1 MKEIIIFILAVLL
14 TIEFFVKLDYK
25 EELQEEYKHNK
36 VLKDIIKNVLMKEG
50 EWYGKQNI
58 KRKIIKYSNGVKS
71 S

>member
-50 EWYGKQNI
+50 E
-58 KRKIIKYSNGVKS
+58 
-71 S
+71 